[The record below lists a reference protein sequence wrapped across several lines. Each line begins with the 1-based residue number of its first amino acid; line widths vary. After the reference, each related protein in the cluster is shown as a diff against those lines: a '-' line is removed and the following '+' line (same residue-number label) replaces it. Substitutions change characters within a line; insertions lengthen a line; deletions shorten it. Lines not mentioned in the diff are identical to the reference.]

1 MVMKKSRTMI
11 IDKEYDHTDDDDDDD
26 DDGGWIFVV
35 MKVILIGYHYY

>member
-1 MVMKKSRTMI
+1 MVKKKSRTMI

-26 DDGGWIFVV
+26 DGGWMFVV